1 MVTEKLAR
9 FVVETPLEKIPA
21 SVLDGARAALI
32 DTIGGSFDGV
42 IDRSLLERPLQ
53 PGNVVTG
60 WFWLSG
66 RLRTGSGRRG
76 GWFSRLTGRR

>member
-32 DTIGGSFDGV
+32 APADVAADLAAIELWG
-42 IDRSLLERPLQ
+42 EQ
-53 PGNVVTG
+53 E
-60 WFWLSG
+60 
-66 RLRTGSGRRG
+66 
-76 GWFSRLTGRR
+76 